1 LRAVFGERLQS
12 LVAYRPVADSSR
24 SAAPT
29 LAVVDGLTA
38 EDLRA
43 CAPRVRGWRD
53 VGLRAPL
60 LLAVDEFARSLDTFP
75 LEFGAILTDYHVVAG
90 PDPFEGLLV
99 DRTHLRRACER
110 QARSHLLHLREGYLE
125 TEGGGDAVAE
135 LILESAAPLAGIIG
149 SLARLRGIEVGDHEA
164 AALEIEAALGL
175 DSGALG
181 RVVALIGGRALSA
194 DHARHLFPRY
204 LDALER
210 LVRYVDQWTP

>member
-1 LRAVFGERLQS
+1 
-12 LVAYRPVADSSR
+12 
-24 SAAPT
+24 
-29 LAVVDGLTA
+29 
-38 EDLRA
+38 
-43 CAPRVRGWRD
+43 
-53 VGLRAPL
+53 
-60 LLAVDEFARSLDTFP
+60 
-75 LEFGAILTDYHVVAG
+75 
-90 PDPFEGLLV
+90 
-99 DRTHLRRACER
+99 
-110 QARSHLLHLREGYLE
+110 
-125 TEGGGDAVAE
+125 